1 MTGKTK
7 LDEDGEPISEWD
19 PDSGAPVQN
28 DEGRVMSVE
37 LFYTEGDICDITGK
51 PRDVIVRLKCKPGA
65 TSLSLYLL
73 EPKTCSYILGL
84 ESQLL
89 CQLLTEVDE
98 QGLIQL

>member
-1 MTGKTK
+1 M
-7 LDEDGEPISEWD
+7 DEDGQPISEWN
-19 PDSGAPVQN
+19 PDEPDATSGDN
-28 DEGRVMSVE
+28 GRVMSVE
-37 LFYTEGDICDITGK
+37 LFYTDGDVCDITGM